1 MATEEDRRQA
11 DSDITNV
18 REALRLL
25 VWSGLARTAEL
36 ALAFSE
42 RAEAHLASVPKK
54 SATAVRRAAKMIV
67 EQYETAPVEE

>member
-18 REALRLL
+18 REAIRLL
-25 VWSGLARTAEL
+25 VWSGLACKAGLDLVLSEKAE
-36 ALAFSE
+36 E
-42 RAEAHLASVPKK
+42 HLASVPKK